1 VIETPAE
8 PMVKR
13 LSPVRC
19 GRCNTPVA
27 VMNKQA
33 PGSEA
38 GGLCTRCTKDEQGRI
53 RVYTYVAIIEP
64 SDKDRAS

>member
-1 VIETPAE
+1 VIEPILR

-19 GRCNTPVA
+19 GRCDWPITH
-27 VMNKQA
+27 MNKSV

-38 GGLCTRCTKDEQGRI
+38 GGLCTRCTSENGQKI
-53 RVYTYVAIIEP
+53 KVYTYQSVVEAAQD
-64 SDKDRAS
+64 SA